1 MNKLDIPIEE
11 FYRDVRDAQHEVND
25 PYVQTFI
32 DCLLASADYSSF
44 YKVMA
49 REGAKSLA
57 LKKIQSASPHKIA
70 ESKTES
76 KSVDTDYG
84 EKKRYDDD
92 DGDRKTYK

>member
-1 MNKLDIPIEE
+1 MKKLDVPIDE
-11 FYRDVRDAQHEVND
+11 FYRDVRDAQNEVND

-57 LKKIQSASPHKIA
+57 LKKLNNHTSPSKA
-70 ESKTES
+70 EAKSES
-76 KSVDTDYG
+76 KSGGDYG

-92 DGDRKTYK
+92 EGEKRSYK